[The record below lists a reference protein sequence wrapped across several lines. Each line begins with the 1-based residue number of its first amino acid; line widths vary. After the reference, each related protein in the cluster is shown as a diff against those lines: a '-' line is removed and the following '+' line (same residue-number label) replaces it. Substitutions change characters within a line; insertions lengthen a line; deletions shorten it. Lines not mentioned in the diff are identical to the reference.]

1 MVWNPFESDRETCV
15 SINGELYP
23 PEEATVSVFDRN
35 FLYGDGVFDS
45 MPIYDGDVILFDRH
59 VDRLFRSAKGIQLEL
74 TQTKAE
80 LKSELMRTAAR
91 SGVEYGAL
99 RVMISRGAGPPG
111 IVNAD
116 RVPEPTVVIVPI
128 PKPPEDVA
136 YAHDTPSTG
145 DARIVSTRAISPD
158 SIDSKIKSCNY
169 LINALAERELA
180 GTDAD
185 FGIMLDHDG
194 YVAEEFVSN
203 VFVRDEDGTI
213 RTPPPTHALNGI
225 TRQLVIEVGREEGYE
240 ISETRL
246 TPHDLYSAAD
256 VFLTASARGISSVST
271 INDQQIGDG
280 EPSRAVIDLSRAAL
294 EHALEHAATPIE

>member
-15 SINGELYP
+15 SINGELHP

-45 MPIYDGDVILFDRH
+45 MPIHDGDVILFDRH

-74 TQTKAE
+74 IQTKAE

-203 VFVRDEDGTI
+203 VFVRDEDGAI

-225 TRQLVIEVGREEGYE
+225 TRQLLIEVGREEGYE

-246 TPHDLYSAAD
+246 TPYDLYSATD

-280 EPSRAVIDLSRAAL
+280 EPSGAVIDLSRAAL

>member
-1 MVWNPFESDRETCV
+1 MVWNPFESERETYV

-74 TQTKAE
+74 TDTKEELKAE
-80 LKSELMRTAAR
+80 MMRTAAR
-91 SGVEYGAL
+91 SEIEYGAL
-99 RVMISRGAGPPG
+99 RVMISRGEGPPG

-116 RVPEPTVVIVPI
+116 RVPKPTVVIVPI
-128 PKPPEDVA
+128 PKAPEAVA
-136 YAHDTPSTG
+136 YGHDIPSTG

-203 VFVRDEDGTI
+203 VFVRDENGTI

-225 TRQLVIEVGREEGYE
+225 TRQLVIEAGREEGYD
-240 ISETRL
+240 ISEARL
-246 TPHDLYSAAD
+246 TPHDLYSATD

-271 INDQQIGDG
+271 INDREISDG
-280 EPSRAVIDLSRAAL
+280 EPSQAVIDLSRAAL
-294 EHALEHAATPIE
+294 GHALEHAATPIE